1 MTTTPRTLWL
11 TVQVVLAT
19 ALMVGAWA
27 LAALWLIGAAVNPA
41 ALTRSNLDGSASWP
55 YQLGP
60 VVALALIGLGGLR
73 LTRSALRRRKAP
85 QQTRAPR
92 ATPARRAE
100 PLTPAQRAE
109 VRAQKRAQ
117 RRASGPSTGVKRF
130 TLAALLLGA
139 VAFLSG
145 YVMEWM
151 GEEPQGFASPGLFL
165 SLATLAASFV
175 LGVWASNRLKKSRP
189 ADPLDPEGD
198 ARPPLLLIWWPITVM
213 STFFPVWMIY
223 IAAISTM
230 GEGSGF
236 PTGIIVAIGV
246 FGFIILPIVVSESI
260 FQFGAR
266 GLRGFW
272 RAFRSTVWGQGL

>member
-1 MTTTPRTLWL
+1 MTTKPRGSWL
-11 TVQVVLAT
+11 TLQVLIAA
-19 ALMVGAWA
+19 ALMVGAWG
-27 LAALWLIGAAVNPA
+27 LAAVWVLGLAVNWDATADSMSDDSPMWVWQA
-41 ALTRSNLDGSASWP
+41 GIVIVLLLVGA
-55 YQLGP
+55 
-60 VVALALIGLGGLR
+60 GGFR
-73 LTRSALRRRKAP
+73 LTRAATLTQSE
-85 QQTRAPR
+85 RAPR
-92 ATPARRAE
+92 ATPARRAD
-100 PLTPAQRAE
+100 PLTREQRTQL
-109 VRAQKRAQ
+109 RAQKRAQ
-117 RRASGPSTGVKRF
+117 RRASGPSTRVKRF

-145 YVMEWM
+145 YVTEWT
-151 GEEPQGFASPGLFL
+151 GDEPQGFASPGIVL

-175 LGVWASNRLKKSRP
+175 LGAWASHRLKKGRP

-198 ARPPLLLIWWPITVM
+198 ARPPLMLIWWPITVM

-223 IAAISTM
+223 LTANSAM

-236 PTGIIVAIGV
+236 PTGIMVAIGV

-272 RAFRSTVWGQGL
+272 SAFRSTVWGQGL